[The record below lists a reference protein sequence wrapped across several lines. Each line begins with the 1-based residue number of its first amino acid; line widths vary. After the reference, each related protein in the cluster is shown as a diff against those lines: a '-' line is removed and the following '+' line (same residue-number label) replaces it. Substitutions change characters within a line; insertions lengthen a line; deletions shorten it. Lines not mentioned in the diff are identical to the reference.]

1 MIESHTWARNGA
13 LFGGI
18 GLMALILTSIC
29 AQAGDSHATCGNATM
44 HGTYVYA
51 YTGYIGTGGPRTR
64 FAVAGLAVFNGD
76 GTSHGVWTTTTEG
89 QPLARLVTFR
99 GKYRVNSDCSAT
111 ETDIDQNGD
120 VFHYDDF
127 TGPGG
132 EEISFVP
139 TDPNVVSSGTETR
152 TRTDSHH

>member
-1 MIESHTWARNGA
+1 MIKSHRWVRNA
-13 LFGGI
+13 AWFAGI
-18 GLMALILTSIC
+18 GIMALILTSTC
-29 AQAGDSHATCGNATM
+29 VQAANSRGTCRNATM

-51 YTGYIGTGGPRTR
+51 YTGYTVAGNTLTS

-89 QPLARLVTFR
+89 QPTTRLSTFQ
-99 GKYRVNSDCSAT
+99 GTYSVNSDCSAT
-111 ETDIDQNGD
+111 ETDTDQNGN

-132 EEISFVP
+132 QEVSFVE
-139 TDPNVVSSGTETR
+139 TDPDVVSSGTETR
-152 TRTDSHH
+152 TRKDSHL

>member
-1 MIESHTWARNGA
+1 MIKSYRRARNA
-13 LFGGI
+13 ARVGGI
-18 GLMALILTSIC
+18 GIIALIMTSTC
-29 AQAGDSHATCGNATM
+29 ARAANSRGSCSDATM
-44 HGTYVYA
+44 RGTYVYA
-51 YTGYIGTGGPRTR
+51 YSGYTVAGSTLTS

-89 QPLARLVTFR
+89 QPATRLSTFQ
-99 GKYRVNSDCSAT
+99 GAYSVNSDCSAT
-111 ETDIDQNGD
+111 ETDTDQNGN

-132 EEISFVP
+132 EEISFIE

-152 TRTDSHH
+152 TRKDSRP